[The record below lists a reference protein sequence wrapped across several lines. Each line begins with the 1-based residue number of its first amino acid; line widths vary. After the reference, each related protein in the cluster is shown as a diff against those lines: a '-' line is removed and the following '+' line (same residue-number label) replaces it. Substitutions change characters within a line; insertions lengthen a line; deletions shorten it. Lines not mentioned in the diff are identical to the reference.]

1 MARNSNDRLVSAL
14 IRHQTFLVGYSK
26 SVATAL
32 NDILA
37 EANTEL
43 KDFLGAQFIA
53 NDIERQTAKQL
64 KALEKAVSQLRAVAW
79 GAARDKLIDYVTEL
93 VQYEP
98 EFLRGAVA
106 SIQQLIEWN
115 RPTLDA
121 IKALVDKT
129 LIVGR
134 TIQETFTSIARAEI
148 DKLVAQTRIGYLAKQ
163 LGGAVWRAAKPIVRM
178 AAPALEAIAAT
189 AVEAMSGAARALTA
203 NDNPQTFED
212 KEIWVSVLDSRTT
225 TECRALSGRVF
236 AVGEGPAVP
245 RHFGCRSSRVPLL
258 QESEPPVAVD
268 NFEAWLETQ
277 PEEFRNWLREKQ
289 KQFSKA
295 AVPAITLPQVQQ
307 LDLITEEK
315 KAS

>member
-1 MARNSNDRLVSAL
+1 MARNANDRLVSAL

-64 KALEKAVSQLRAVAW
+64 KTLEKAVSQLRAVAW

-121 IKALVDKT
+121 IKALVEKT

-134 TIQETFTSIARAEI
+134 TIDETFTSIARTEI
-148 DKLVAQTRIGYLAKQ
+148 GKLIAQTRIGYLAKQ
-163 LGGAVWRAAKPIVRM
+163 LGGAVWRAAKPIVQM

-189 AVEAMSGAARALTA
+189 AVEAMSAAARSLASSA
-203 NDNPQTFED
+203 NPQTFENR
-212 KEIWVSVLDSRTT
+212 EVWVSVLDNRTT
-225 TECRALSGRVF
+225 ETCRSKNGDVYP
-236 AVGEGPAVP
+236 VGEGPAP
-245 RHFGCRSSRVPLL
+245 PLHYNCRSTRIPLL
-258 QESEPPVAVD
+258 QDSELPVQID

-277 PEEFRNWLREKQ
+277 PEEFRNWLRMKQ

-295 AVPAITLPQVQQ
+295 SVPAVTLEEVQA
-307 LDLITEEK
+307 LDRSV
-315 KAS
+315 A